1 MAKQSKEIRITCK
14 GTGYIELDEAKHFQG
29 ELKRISRKNL
39 EKLKNRILKLG
50 FNVPIFIWTDKTGKR
65 YLLDGHQRTRALYE
79 LRAAGYKVPPIP
91 YAEIYADN
99 IDDAKD
105 KLLGISSQYGDFTQD
120 GLRQFLGDLKI
131 DSDIRLPTGE
141 LKIEQVRPPEEE
153 QRDDDAPETAPKI
166 CRKGDL
172 WEMGDH
178 RLIVGDSTS
187 AEQVDKLFDGQ
198 IAQLVFTDPPYGV
211 EYDDAPRGGH
221 NGGIANDEKK
231 GLELERTILTPAFVQ
246 AVKHTTDDAAFYI
259 WHAFSSRQ
267 SFDRAIAAAG
277 LEEKQYII
285 WVKPAMVMGRWH
297 YHWQHEPC
305 YYAAKAGHTPRWTGD
320 RKQTTIWSVTLRDQG
335 AGFAAIGAGVQLI
348 DDDGNTIYI
357 AKNPPKGKKTRAI
370 RIGRDEEILLSD
382 TAGSDV
388 WEVRPDARAEY
399 IHPNQKPVE
408 LALIAIANHTEPG
421 EIVYDAFT
429 GSGSTLIACERSGRT
444 FRGMEL
450 DPHWANRI
458 IKRWVQ
464 WKFVHHQP
472 ISLKR
477 NGIDYNYQEF
487 IPEIVKQ

>member
-1 MAKQSKEIRITCK
+1 MKEIRITCK
-14 GTGYIELDEAKHFQG
+14 GTGEIELDEAKHFQG
-29 ELKRISRKNL
+29 ELKQISRKNL

-50 FNVPIFIWTDKTGKR
+50 FNVPVFIWTDKAGKR

-120 GLRQFLGDLKI
+120 GLRQFIGDLKI

-141 LKIEQVRPPEEE
+141 LKIEQVRPPEDE
-153 QRDDDAPETAPKI
+153 QGDDDAPETAPKI

-172 WEMGDH
+172 WEMGEH
-178 RLIVGDSTS
+178 RLFVGDSTS

-231 GLELERTILTPAFVQ
+231 GIELERTILIPAFIQ

-259 WHAFSSRQ
+259 WHASASRQ
-267 SFDRAIAAAG
+267 AFDKALAAAG
-277 LEEKQYII
+277 LYEKQYII
-285 WVKPAMVMGRWH
+285 WIKPAIVMGRAH

-305 YYAAKAGHTPRWTGD
+305 YYAAKIGFNPRWTGD
-320 RKQTTIWSVTLRDQG
+320 RKQTTVWSVTLRDKG
-335 AGFAAIGAGVQLI
+335 SGFAVIGAGVQLI
-348 DDDGNTIYI
+348 DDDGNTIYV
-357 AKNPPKGKKTRAI
+357 AREPPKNKKVRAI
-370 RIGRDEEILLSD
+370 RIGKDEDILLSD

-388 WEVRPDARAEY
+388 WEVRPDAKTDY

-408 LALIAIANHTEPG
+408 LALRAIENHTEPG

-458 IKRWVQ
+458 IKRWVA
-464 WKFVHHQP
+464 WKYAHHQP

-477 NGIDYNYQEF
+477 NGEEFNHLEF
-487 IPEIVKQ
+487 ISDIVKQ